1 MIDIIDLVVPLY
13 YLLII
18 KNRHIWRSKLTVT
31 HGHSI
36 ATNRTSI
43 LLLK

>member
-36 ATNRTSI
+36 TTNRTSI